1 MWSDH
6 TGTLWECTNA
16 PAALTGAYDGAMTTS
31 NLPAPAPQPLTTA
44 ADDKNLL
51 TVVEDGA
58 SCCGGTSCCGS

>member
-1 MWSDH
+1 
-6 TGTLWECTNA
+6 
-16 PAALTGAYDGAMTTS
+16 MTTS